1 MARMVMIPKAEM
13 TDDQRAAC
21 DEASSGLRG
30 AVPTPMIAWIRNSEL
45 ARRAQRLGELL
56 RYQTELAPRLSEL
69 AILVCARHWTSHVE
83 WTAHKREA
91 LKAGLDPAVAASIA
105 APTLRALPEVLMP
118 TSTSPG
124 RPSPQTSCAKMRFG
138 STSFANAVLNDMKP
152 VSGITG
158 KAPWSLSPS
167 ASGNP
172 CFSAGDSGRFWPKPL
187 SSSPAQCSASAA
199 LPPFPHSSN
208 LPPL

>member
-1 MARMVMIPKAEM
+1 MARMVMIPQAEM

-105 APTLRALPEVLMP
+105 ARRRPDFASEEEAVIYDVASVLLTQGRIEPILYQTALDRLGERALVELVALVGYYSLVALTLNAFELGLPEKL
-118 TSTSPG
+118 
-124 RPSPQTSCAKMRFG
+124 
-138 STSFANAVLNDMKP
+138 
-152 VSGITG
+152 
-158 KAPWSLSPS
+158 APELLE
-167 ASGNP
+167 AT
-172 CFSAGDSGRFWPKPL
+172 
-187 SSSPAQCSASAA
+187 
-199 LPPFPHSSN
+199 
-208 LPPL
+208 